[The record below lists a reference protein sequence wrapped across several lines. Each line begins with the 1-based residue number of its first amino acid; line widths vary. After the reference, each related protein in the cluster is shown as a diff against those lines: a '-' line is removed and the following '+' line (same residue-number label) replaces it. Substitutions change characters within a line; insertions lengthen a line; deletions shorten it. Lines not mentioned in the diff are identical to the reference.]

1 MNRIISA
8 VGCALLTFG
17 ALAAFGKIE
26 TTPTPRPAVDW
37 SKVPNADAQVEQMI
51 AHRNAL
57 HQLLLD
63 QTLPDASADVKS
75 ALDKAQV
82 LQKDIDQLAISAAKV
97 PVLEAELKKA
107 HSACWRNLMIGLAG
121 GFVLG
126 FLGPKILKLVSIFA

>member
-17 ALAAFGKIE
+17 SLATFGRVE
-26 TTPTPRPAVDW
+26 ATPRPAVDW

-57 HQLLLD
+57 HQQLLD
-63 QTLPDASADVKS
+63 QTLPAASDDVKA
-75 ALDKAQV
+75 ALDKAQN
-82 LQKDIDQLAISAAKV
+82 LQKDIDKLAISAAKV

-107 HSACWRNLMIGLAG
+107 HAAIWRDIVVCLILGAAI
-121 GFVLG
+121 G
-126 FLGPKILKLVSIFA
+126 FLGPKIAKLVAVFG